1 MNLACIS
8 GNFGFDPEFKESKN
22 RTPICTGSLCVKNRS
37 RKKTNY
43 IDITAFNKTA
53 ELMRDHCKKGS
64 FLLIEDGELDM
75 DEWVDEK
82 TGKKKRKI
90 KVIVNRMDF
99 GPKAQDKAES
109 GQDADGF

>member
-8 GNFGFDPEFKESKN
+8 GNFGFDPEFKVSN
-22 RTPICTGSLCVKNRS
+22 NGTPICTGSLCVKNRS

-75 DEWVDEK
+75 DEWVNKE
-82 TGKKKRKI
+82 GKKQRKI

-99 GPKAQDKAES
+99 GPKAHDKAEG